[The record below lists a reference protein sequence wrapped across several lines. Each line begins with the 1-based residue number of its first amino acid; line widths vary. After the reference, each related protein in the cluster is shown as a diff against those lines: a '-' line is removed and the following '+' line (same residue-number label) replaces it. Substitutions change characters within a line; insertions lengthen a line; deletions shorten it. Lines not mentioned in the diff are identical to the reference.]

1 MEMTP
6 ETIKAL
12 LDAFDR
18 SDWREMV
25 VTVGEDRLHVS
36 RDPLPQ
42 GAPTPASAG
51 PVAATGNPTSP
62 SAAPAASAGG
72 GAVGGPAPEEALATG
87 GGGGSPAATGP
98 AAEAARPELPETGER
113 IESPSVGLFWRAPS
127 PGAPPF
133 VEIGS
138 RVAAGETVAIVEVM
152 KLMNHVASPVDGVVT
167 AILVDNGAAVEYGQ
181 TIVIVEPE

>member
-1 MEMTP
+1 MEMSP

-36 RDPLPQ
+36 RDPLPE
-42 GAPTPASAG
+42 GSLAPPPAPAPGS
-51 PVAATGNPTSP
+51 SP
-62 SAAPAASAGG
+62 PPPAAPAASAAGG
-72 GAVGGPAPEEALATG
+72 VAGGTTPEEALATG

-98 AAEAARPELPETGER
+98 AAEAARPEVPETGTK

-133 VEIGS
+133 VEVGQS
-138 RVAAGETVAIVEVM
+138 VAAGETVAIVEVM

-167 AILVDNGAAVEYGQ
+167 AILVENGAAVEFGQ
-181 TIVIVEPE
+181 PIVVVDPEG

>member
-12 LDAFDR
+12 LDAFER

-36 RDPLPQ
+36 KDPLPESAM
-42 GAPTPASAG
+42 APPA
-51 PVAATGNPTSP
+51 PVAPP
-62 SAAPAASAGG
+62 PPAPGSQLPGSAASAGG

-98 AAEAARPELPETGER
+98 AAEATPTDGTP

-133 VEIGS
+133 VEVGQK
-138 RVAAGETVAIVEVM
+138 VAAGDTVAIVEVM

-167 AILVDNGAAVEYGQ
+167 AILVENGGAVEYGQ
-181 TIVIVEPE
+181 TIVVVDPEG